1 MAADESGSAAPALAS
16 RRSLR
21 PLWQL
26 DPAIRHLN
34 HGAFGACPLEILEE
48 QAEWRRRMEANPTR
62 FFMVELPKALRRTA
76 EEIAPWLGTRPER
89 LAFIENVTAGTSAVL
104 RSLDFMPGDEIL
116 TTDHV
121 YNAVRNTLR
130 YVASR
135 TGAVAIEAPM
145 PEPLANSQQ
154 ALDVITASIT
164 ARTRLI
170 VIDHIAS
177 ASAATFP
184 VAEIAAAA
192 RARGIPILVDGAH
205 APGSIDLDIDAIG
218 ADWYVG
224 NCHKW
229 LCAPRGSAFIV
240 VADRPTFEIHP
251 LAISHAYG
259 QGFPAE
265 FDKIGTRDASAWLS
279 IPAAIRFHE
288 RLGGAALRCRNR
300 GLALE
305 IAQAITRDV
314 GYAAAAADGLCQ
326 SLIALK
332 LPLARAAAR
341 EDAGAVHDYLYDQHG
356 IETGVT
362 VLKGALHLRF
372 SVAAYNEAS
381 DYAGLGAA
389 TRDALEQLA

>member
-1 MAADESGSAAPALAS
+1 MEGNLPGPAIALG
-16 RRSLR
+16 RSLR

-26 DPAIRHLN
+26 DPSVQHLN

-48 QAEWRRRMEANPTR
+48 QARWRRQLEANPSR
-62 FFMVELPKALRRTA
+62 FFMIELPKALRRTA
-76 EEIAPWLGTRPER
+76 DEVAPWLGTQAER

-104 RSLDFMPGDEIL
+104 RSLSFSPGDEIL

-130 YVASR
+130 YVASL

-145 PEPLANSQQ
+145 PEPLASSQQ
-154 ALDVITASIT
+154 ALDAITALIT
-164 ARTRLI
+164 SRTKLI
-170 VIDHIAS
+170 VVDHVAS

-184 VAEIAAAA
+184 VAQIAAAA
-192 RARGIPILVDGAH
+192 RARGIPILIDGAH
-205 APGSIDLDIDAIG
+205 APGLLDLCVDAIG

-229 LCAPRGSAFIV
+229 LCAPRGAAFIV
-240 VADRPTFEIHP
+240 VADRPTPEIHP

-265 FDKIGTRDASAWLS
+265 FDKIGTRDASPWLA

-288 RLGGAALRCRNR
+288 KLGGQELRRRNR
-300 GLALE
+300 ELAVG
-305 IAQAITRDV
+305 IAASITRET
-314 GYAAAAADGLCQ
+314 GYRTAAEPGLCQ
-326 SLIALK
+326 SMVAMK
-332 LPLARAAAR
+332 LPLSRAATR
-341 EDAGAVHDYLYDQHG
+341 EDAGAIHDFLYDRHR

-362 VLKGALHLRF
+362 VLKNSLHLRF
-372 SVAAYNEAS
+372 SVAAYNEAA

-389 TRDALEQLA
+389 TRDALELLA